1 MRIPTQSPK
10 EQRCDQ
16 LREERWDPASTE
28 HSGFVMAGGDGSH
41 WRWDEKKKKSALG
54 CKPTLPS
61 PERVSAYFGI
71 LHNLYYNSQH
81 IK

>member
-41 WRWDEKKKKSALG
+41 WRWDEKKKKNQRWDANPHFLLLNAFQL
-54 CKPTLPS
+54 TLAFCIICIIIPS
-61 PERVSAYFGI
+61 I
-71 LHNLYYNSQH
+71 
-81 IK
+81 

>member
-16 LREERWDPASTE
+16 LQEERWDPASTE

-41 WRWDEKKKKSALG
+41 WRWDEKKKKISAGMQTHTSFSWTRFSL
-54 CKPTLPS
+54 LWH
-61 PERVSAYFGI
+61 SA
-71 LHNLYYNSQH
+71 
-81 IK
+81 